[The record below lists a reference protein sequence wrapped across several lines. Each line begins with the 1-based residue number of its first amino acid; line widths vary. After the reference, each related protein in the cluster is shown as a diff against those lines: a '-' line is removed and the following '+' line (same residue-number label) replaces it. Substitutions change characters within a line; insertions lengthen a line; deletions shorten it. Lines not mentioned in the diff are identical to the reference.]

1 MVHDLGID
9 IMGFCHMY
17 YCCFLNIGICVFQ
30 ALPRGSQRYSVILFT
45 QLHPMVL
52 TAWARARGL
61 GSSQSFTTAVD
72 SHDGHAWLTG
82 HSSSSRNR
90 LHLEKKANILSCSQK
105 SSHFLLA
112 SFLFSFFSLLSSAF
126 STKFSPF
133 YRLWSTWRPSWYLI
147 FNVHLRQE
155 RGWQKQPENM

>member
-9 IMGFCHMY
+9 IMEFCHTD

-30 ALPRGSQRYSVILFT
+30 ARPRGSQRDSVILST

-52 TAWARARGL
+52 TARARTGVL

-82 HSSSSRNR
+82 HSSSSRDR

-105 SSHFLLA
+105 SSHFLH
-112 SFLFSFFSLLSSAF
+112 SLLLLFFLSIVGLSF
-126 STKFSPF
+126 QYKEDSVCV
-133 YRLWSTWRPSWYLI
+133 WGG
-147 FNVHLRQE
+147 VVV
-155 RGWQKQPENM
+155 